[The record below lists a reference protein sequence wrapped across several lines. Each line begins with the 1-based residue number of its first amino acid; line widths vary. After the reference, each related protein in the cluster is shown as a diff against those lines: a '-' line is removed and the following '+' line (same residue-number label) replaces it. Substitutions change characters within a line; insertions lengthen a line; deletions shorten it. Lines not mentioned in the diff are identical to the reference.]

1 MRSSRASRRVRRRRK
16 GGAETVDAVKKV
28 AFNVIV
34 PAAVPDR
41 DARLYELEF
50 AAEGKS
56 GEKKVKLVVPT
67 GFNHAPMH
75 AKASAP
81 LSCVFALDELPAGEV
96 RFAVTPI
103 NCWGRRGKPL
113 VSEWAGHIAAEM
125 LDASA
130 QA

>member
-1 MRSSRASRRVRRRRK
+1 MLFALSKTRECGITRSMAK
-16 GGAETVDAVKKV
+16 AL
-28 AFNVIV
+28 
-34 PAAVPDR
+34 PAN
-41 DARLYELEF
+41 
-50 AAEGKS
+50 

-113 VSEWAGHIAAEM
+113 VSEWTGKGA
-125 LDASA
+125 
-130 QA
+130 